1 MSSEWRNGQ
10 YLISTDLER
19 LEVEL
24 IHHFLSTSS
33 YWAQRRTLELV
44 EKSIRNSLNFGLYDE
59 ESQIGFARVVTDY
72 ATFAWLADV
81 FVLPSHRGRG
91 LSKWLISTIVNYTEL
106 SGLRRWVLATKDA
119 HELYRRFG
127 FTALQNPDRWMERFN
142 LDS

>member
-1 MSSEWRNGQ
+1 MSEWRNGQ